1 MGASG
6 RESADWQDAPWDD
19 TLPQAEVL
27 RLGGIELSTRSGRG
41 AEVQRRRQSRRWLR
55 RLRHM
60 FVMGL
65 AFGALA
71 GMVLAGLLL
80 VSPSVETATARAM
93 ALDRA
98 HHGQFLAAPLP
109 WRVAA
114 AFVAAGDRGL
124 YSQAGADPATLAGM
138 LFGGSSAGGG
148 RGWFYL
154 QVARDLYGGSRPG
167 PLTRIEQALVGI
179 KLDLRYSPATILGLY
194 ANITDF
200 GHGFVGLASASC
212 GYFARHPA
220 GLSWGQA
227 AMLAAIAR
235 APAADDPFVHM
246 ARARGGEQAVLRL
259 LTAAG
264 QLTSRQAMR
273 AYDRPLRLSRARP
286 DSRSAPSCLMRHR
299 GRHHRAATA

>member
-1 MGASG
+1 
-6 RESADWQDAPWDD
+6 
-19 TLPQAEVL
+19 
-27 RLGGIELSTRSGRG
+27 
-41 AEVQRRRQSRRWLR
+41 
-55 RLRHM
+55 M
-60 FVMGL
+60 FVLGL
-65 AFGALA
+65 AVGALA

-80 VSPSVETATARAM
+80 VSPSAETATARAM
-93 ALDRA
+93 ALDQA
-98 HHGQFLAAPLP
+98 HHGQFLTAPLP

-124 YSQAGADPATLAGM
+124 YSRAGADPNSIPTLAGM
-138 LFGGSSAGGG
+138 LFGGRSAGGG

-167 PLTRIEQALVGI
+167 PLARIELALVAI

-200 GHGFVGLASASC
+200 GHGYTGLASASC

-235 APAADDPFVHM
+235 APAADDPYGHM

-286 DSRSAPSCLMRHR
+286 DSHGAPSCLIRHR
-299 GRHHRAATA
+299 GRHHRRRRHDHRSTRERRNRSGLPAR